1 MIMRKAFKVGPVTLT
16 LTDIILIKVAL
27 SLAIAAAYFVPAPW
41 HIPVG
46 IASNMFWMWRL

>member
-1 MIMRKAFKVGPVTLT
+1 MNRRIHVGPISLTVTEV
-16 LTDIILIKVAL
+16 ILIKAGL

-46 IASNMFWMWRL
+46 IASNMFWMWKL